1 MVSNMAN
8 SPNPDY
14 VPSIMKEQ
22 FGTEIL
28 ITNPKADRY
37 LQSAR
42 KSIMR
47 EDDFHKKLAK
57 N

>member
-1 MVSNMAN
+1 
-8 SPNPDY
+8 
-14 VPSIMKEQ
+14 
-22 FGTEIL
+22 
-28 ITNPKADRY
+28 

-57 N
+57 NWHT